1 MCETWLGDGSE
12 VEREIQDCCGAW
24 GEGIFPQTIF

>member
-1 MCETWLGDGSE
+1 MCETWLGDRTE
-12 VEREIQDCCGAW
+12 VERETQGCGAW